1 MGREVERSI
10 DLRAPARE
18 VVAVEIVAPVSIRA
32 GTTLRREAE
41 MVITTMVSG
50 LAVTV
55 EETALVPEKEI
66 DPIIIDLVTGPAT
79 VPGMVM
85 DSVASTDPVMDDTAA
100 MDTTLIIIIA
110 AMLTDPGSGP
120 RLVV

>member
-1 MGREVERSI
+1 M
-10 DLRAPARE
+10 
-18 VVAVEIVAPVSIRA
+18 
-32 GTTLRREAE
+32 RREAE